1 VAAKGKLIVCPACGE
16 VNASENVSC
25 RVCLA
30 DLTGDKK
37 SASAAVSQLA
47 HLSTLV
53 RRVETT
59 NRRLNFLIFSIWL
72 IFALFVGWAVVAG
85 IMGVGGPGSLFRW
98 PF

>member
-1 VAAKGKLIVCPACGE
+1 MAKKDTLLICPACGE

-30 DLTGDKK
+30 ELTGDKK

-47 HLSTLV
+47 HLAQLV
-53 RRVETT
+53 KRVETT
-59 NRRLNFLIFSIWL
+59 NRRLGMLIGSIWL
-72 IFALFVGWAVVAG
+72 IFLLFVLWTIVAG
-85 IMGVGGPGSLFRW
+85 LMGVGGPSSLFYW